1 MTKYIFATDVD
12 GTLLND
18 QGEVHPDTIKA
29 FKQAQEQ
36 GSYTVI
42 ATGRAVVRTKPL
54 LNKIPYVDFFVC
66 NNGSVVY
73 DVKNDQMIYLAGVN
87 PNHYPTILDFAR
99 QHHVTFKLHTD
110 LDWIGDAENQN
121 EKPTPLTS
129 ELDQNIRSF
138 IKSYPQSKTLFNGQ
152 TPTQLSINASEE
164 FCKKYFPQ
172 FQEWFGKDSSVYLTN
187 SIYLDVNPK
196 DKSKWTGLIELGKIL
211 NIDDQHI
218 VTFGDSYNDLE
229 MLLNAKDNG
238 YPLANSK
245 IELLEHIPAKIGSN
259 NTNAIAKKILEYLQ
273 KE

>member
-1 MTKYIFATDVD
+1 MKLKNYEIEIEIKRNSKMTKYIFATDVD

-73 DVKNDQMIYLAGVN
+73 DVKKDQMIYLAGVN

-110 LDWIGDAENQN
+110 LD
-121 EKPTPLTS
+121 
-129 ELDQNIRSF
+129 
-138 IKSYPQSKTLFNGQ
+138 
-152 TPTQLSINASEE
+152 
-164 FCKKYFPQ
+164 
-172 FQEWFGKDSSVYLTN
+172 
-187 SIYLDVNPK
+187 
-196 DKSKWTGLIELGKIL
+196 
-211 NIDDQHI
+211 
-218 VTFGDSYNDLE
+218 
-229 MLLNAKDNG
+229 
-238 YPLANSK
+238 
-245 IELLEHIPAKIGSN
+245 
-259 NTNAIAKKILEYLQ
+259 
-273 KE
+273 